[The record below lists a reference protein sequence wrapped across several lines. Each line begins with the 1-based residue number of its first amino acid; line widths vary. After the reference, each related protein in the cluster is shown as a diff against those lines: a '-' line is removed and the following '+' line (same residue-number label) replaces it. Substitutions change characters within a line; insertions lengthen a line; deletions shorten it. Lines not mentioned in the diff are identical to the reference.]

1 MNCKHLNLLSSLTH
15 SPHGGYLHQHHH
27 KRRPIRSWNSCRRVK
42 KSKAARMAN
51 HLLFLHLLGDDD
63 VEEDKEDEDEEEDE

>member
-1 MNCKHLNLLSSLTH
+1 
-15 SPHGGYLHQHHH
+15 
-27 KRRPIRSWNSCRRVK
+27 
-42 KSKAARMAN
+42 MAN